1 MEALTTD
8 LTPEHLTTDPA
19 TDEATE
25 PRTEHHDVLVI
36 GTGFAGL
43 GMAIEL
49 GHAGQHDFV
58 VLEAA
63 GAVGGTW
70 RANTYPGC
78 ACDVQSHLYSFSFE
92 PNPKWSRMFATQ
104 PEIRDYLEHCTDKYG
119 VRPHI
124 RFNSAVT
131 SARFDEQDGIW
142 HVEVNGGAQQY
153 TARVVV
159 AGFGPLS
166 RPEYPD
172 IEGIDSFGGQHF
184 HSAQWDPEFDPTGK
198 RVAIVGTGASAIQ
211 FLPQIAGKVKQLQL
225 FQRTPP
231 WVLPKPD
238 RPTTW
243 IERRLFKRL
252 PALQQAYR
260 SLIYWR
266 LETRVLG
273 FTVHPNVM
281 KAAEVVGRLH
291 IRRAI
296 KDPELRRA
304 VTPDYTIGCKRI
316 LMSNDY
322 YPALARDNVE
332 VISGGVQ
339 RVTERGIVG
348 ADGIEH
354 EVDAIIYGT
363 GFKVHDPLGPMSI
376 AGLGGRDLG
385 AMWREHGLEAYLGT
399 TVAGFPN
406 LFILVGPNTGLGH
419 NSIVYMIESQV
430 RYVLDAIRTM
440 RERDAAFVD
449 VRPEVQA
456 RFNEDLQA
464 QLEGAVWS
472 SGGCASWYLDENGKN
487 RTLWPGFTFK
497 FRRATEAFRADEYE
511 LTANAEQPELAQAL

>member
-1 MEALTTD
+1 MTA
-8 LTPEHLTTDPA
+8 A
-19 TDEATE
+19 T
-25 PRTEHHDVLVI
+25 TEHHDVIVI

-43 GMAIEL
+43 GMAIKL
-49 GHAGQHDFV
+49 KQAGEDDFV
-58 VLEAA
+58 VLEQAD
-63 GAVGGTW
+63 AVGGTW

-78 ACDVQSHLYSFSFE
+78 ACDVQSHLYSYSFE

-124 RFNSAVT
+124 RFRSAVST
-131 SARFDEQDGIW
+131 ARFDDAQGLW
-142 HVEVNGGAQQY
+142 HIEVNGGQTPSY

-166 RPEYPD
+166 RPEYPN
-172 IEGIDSFGGQHF
+172 IEGIESFQGDYF
-184 HSAQWDPEFDPTGK
+184 HSAEWDPGFDPAGK

-211 FLPQIAGKVKQLQL
+211 FLPRIAGEVKQLHL
-225 FQRTPP
+225 FQRTAP

-243 IERRLFKRL
+243 IERQLFNRF
-252 PALQQAYR
+252 PALQRAYR
-260 SLIYWR
+260 RLIYWR

-281 KAAEVVGRLH
+281 KIAEVVGRIH

-296 KDPELRRA
+296 KDPTLRRA

-316 LMSNDY
+316 LMANDY
-322 YPALARDNVE
+322 YPALARKNVH
-332 VISGGVQ
+332 VLTGGVK
-339 RVTERGIVG
+339 RVTERGVIG
-348 ADGIEH
+348 ADGTEH

-376 AGLGGRDLG
+376 HGRDGRDL
-385 AMWREHGLEAYLGT
+385 AQLWREQGLEAYLGT
-399 TVAGFPN
+399 TVSGFPN

-419 NSIVYMIESQV
+419 NSIVYMIESQIH
-430 RYVLDAIRTM
+430 YVLDALTTM
-440 RERDAAFVD
+440 REREAAVVD
-449 VRPEVQA
+449 VRPEVQTQ
-456 RFNEDLQA
+456 FNNDLQA

-487 RTLWPGFTFK
+487 HTLWPGFTFK
-497 FRRATEAFRADEYE
+497 FRKATGEFRADEYE
-511 LTANAEQPELAQAL
+511 LVA